1 MFTALPGRAAGI
13 HRAKLDADRAR
24 RLAGG
29 GKNLKSSR
37 EKEKEKKKKK
47 SKDKKD
53 KLKKHKDKGR

>member
-29 GKNLKSSR
+29 GKNPKSSR
-37 EKEKEKKKKK
+37 EKEKKKKKT
-47 SKDKKD
+47 KDKKD

>member
-1 MFTALPGRAAGI
+1 MLRPKPFPYVGI

-29 GKNLKSSR
+29 GKNPKSSR
-37 EKEKEKKKKK
+37 EKEKKKKKT
-47 SKDKKD
+47 KDKKD